1 MDFSLAHPSNF
12 VEIPRITQ
20 IKNIPVWKIS
30 KMWLQITKDPSKHM
44 AIILFYLRYVSFSC
58 PHTHTPT
65 QALTTV
71 WSNFNLHPEKPLPW
85 WQTNLKPHPEGLSFS
100 CFISFPASLVP
111 HTSTSTRQ
119 PLFWYPSF
127 PNPCCDW
134 LFAAVNH
141 TGEDDFGLR
150 LWPLWLQVQRLSSGW
165 SLVLGFG
172 VYLVSTYLTTN
183 RVCLQ
188 PTHDTRWVLQKTHII
203 HVASFEKHTKNY
215 DSKNNSM

>member
-1 MDFSLAHPSNF
+1 M
-12 VEIPRITQ
+12 VC
-20 IKNIPVWKIS
+20 
-30 KMWLQITKDPSKHM
+30 
-44 AIILFYLRYVSFSC
+44 LFLR

-65 QALTTV
+65 QALTTI

-111 HTSTSTRQ
+111 HTSTRQ

-150 LWPLWLQVQRLSSGW
+150 LWPLWLQVQRLTSGW

-172 VYLVSTYLTTN
+172 VYLVSTYLTTSTCLSAAHTRHKVSSPKN
-183 RVCLQ
+183 THYVCGFI
-188 PTHDTRWVLQKTHII
+188 WKTHN
-203 HVASFEKHTKNY
+203 KRW
-215 DSKNNSM
+215 